1 MLAMKIDGKVYVVS
15 CAECDAAALQQR
27 FHVTGISRDEVSGGV
42 QLRILC
48 DREPE
53 VNSTRVATSLE
64 DYYLSVFGEQTIL
77 I

>member
-1 MLAMKIDGKVYVVS
+1 MLAMKIGGKVYVVS

-27 FHVTGISRDEVSGGV
+27 FHVTGMSRDEVSGGV

-53 VNSTRVATSLE
+53 VNSTRVAPTLE